1 MQDASSTFGTASLS
15 KMKGE
20 TNTPTNRVEITTP
33 ARLHFSLIDLNGQL
47 GRIDG
52 GFGLAITE
60 PKFEIIA
67 ELSTEIHVESVA
79 YHERACAILTHLQK
93 TYQFPGIKLKFI
105 SEIPTHSG
113 FGSGTQLSLGIASA
127 VNVLYNLKLSVL
139 ELANAVGRGGTSGIG
154 VAAFE
159 TGGFIVDGGHRYPEQ
174 KSSFLPSS
182 AADNISPP
190 PILLRYT
197 FPNNPLLIVLPNCS
211 RIYGEAELEL
221 FRTLCPQPA
230 SVAPKLSYLLL
241 LKVLPAILENDMRS
255 FGGALNEIQTFG
267 WKRVEIDAQGAE
279 LQQTLEFLQ
288 TNGALGAGVSS
299 WGPAICAV
307 SDDIDSL
314 KRKTI
319 EYLATLPD
327 GGTCFITSANNTG
340 AQIKKVG

>member
-20 TNTPTNRVEITTP
+20 TNTTINRIQITTP

-60 PKFEIIA
+60 PKFEIVA
-67 ELSTEIHVESVA
+67 ERSTEIHVESA
-79 YHERACAILTHLQK
+79 DYHERASAILAQLQK
-93 TYQFPGIKLKFI
+93 TYQFPGINLKFI

-113 FGSGTQLSLGIASA
+113 FGSGTQLSLGIAAA

-154 VAAFE
+154 VAAFD

-182 AADNISPP
+182 VADDISPP
-190 PILLRYT
+190 PILFRHT
-197 FPNNPLLIVLPNCS
+197 FPNWPLLIVLPNCS
-211 RIYGEAELEL
+211 RIYGNAELEL

-230 SVAPKLSYLLL
+230 SVAPKLSHLLL
-241 LKVLPAILENDMRS
+241 FQILPAILENDMHS
-255 FGGALNEIQTFG
+255 FGKALNEIQTFG
-267 WKRVEIDAQGAE
+267 WKKVEIDAQGAE

-288 TNGALGAGVSS
+288 SNGALGAGVSS

-307 SDDIDSL
+307 SEEIDTL
-314 KRKTI
+314 KRKT
-319 EYLATLPD
+319 ETFLTTLPN

-340 AQIKKVG
+340 AQINKVG